1 MQHVL
6 ALLRLGNHDS
16 DVFYKFKQVLID
28 KVMFPYSTELVQMDV
43 QGDIE
48 KVCAA
53 SAAIYSRIIL
63 YCDTYCVLLR
73 RVVSNCS
80 AFTVEWYYGTGNH
93 SVAFRDARGFP

>member
-1 MQHVL
+1 MCLQHVL

-53 SAAIYSRIIL
+53 HIALDYSLITAI
-63 YCDTYCVLLR
+63 
-73 RVVSNCS
+73 
-80 AFTVEWYYGTGNH
+80 AWGFVEH
-93 SVAFRDARGFP
+93 SDIVFYPTLI